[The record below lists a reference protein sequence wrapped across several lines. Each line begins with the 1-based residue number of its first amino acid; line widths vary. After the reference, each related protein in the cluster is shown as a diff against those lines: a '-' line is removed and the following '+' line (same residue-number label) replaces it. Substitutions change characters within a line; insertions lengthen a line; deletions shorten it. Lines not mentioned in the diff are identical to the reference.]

1 MVVLV
6 LKVAMG
12 LGFVA
17 KHWTL
22 VVDVGVVGVGGL
34 GCCRGCGWV
43 LGECG
48 KKKKKKIFLI
58 IF

>member
-22 VVDVGVVGVGGL
+22 VVAVGVVGVGGL
-34 GCCRGCGWV
+34 GCCRGCVWV
-43 LGECG
+43 LG
-48 KKKKKKIFLI
+48 
-58 IF
+58 